1 MKKNFNKLL
10 VLLDKNHKRNFY
22 IIIFFAIIG
31 SFFEVFSLFAI
42 GPFIS
47 LLTNPELIY
56 ENGLLGLI
64 YSFLNVDYKVFVVI
78 FGIFLCLLVFIS
90 NLLLILMSW
99 KSHKFG
105 QFVGSY
111 FSQILFNK
119 YISQDYL
126 SYKNSNN
133 SIFIKNIIFE
143 SRRCS
148 DGVLGPFTTL
158 FSRSVLILSISISLF
173 FINFLATSI
182 FFLFFILSYL
192 TLFNLV
198 KKKLNKINLNLS
210 LHEKNR
216 YKYTDDT
223 FSGIKEIK
231 ISLAENIFKKLFAKE
246 SDGYA
251 YSQSLAMILAQF
263 PRFIFETLS
272 IFIIVIFSSRF
283 LFLFSKESFTSIIP
297 LISIYAFAGFKILPS
312 LQLIYFSFAT
322 IRSNQNSIDIIY
334 DDLASE
340 ISSITNNKK
349 YIKDDTFIN
358 INETIEFKNISF
370 NYPTKKIIKNVSL
383 KLFKGEI
390 IGIYGKSG
398 AGKSTLIDLLMGLIK
413 FEKGEVLIDEVKS
426 KIFENPEWFKNL
438 SYLSQNIFV
447 FDGSL
452 EENIVFY
459 KQSVDKNKEN
469 LIKAIK
475 LANLEKIGGKN
486 LDLNQN
492 LGYSANKISGGE
504 KQRVGIARALYRDT
518 KVLIFDEPT
527 SSLDHEN
534 ERIFRETILNIKKNR
549 FIIIISHN
557 KDTLRVCDKIY
568 QLKDENLI
576 LKNDSNF

>member
-1 MKKNFNKLL
+1 MKKNFNKL
-10 VLLDKNHKRNFY
+10 VSLLDKNHKKNFY

-31 SFFEVFSLFAI
+31 SFFEVFSVVAI

-56 ENGLLGLI
+56 ENGLLNLI
-64 YSFLNVDYKVFVVI
+64 YSYLNVDFKSFVVF
-78 FGIFLCLLVFIS
+78 FGILLCSLVLIS

-133 SIFIKNIIFE
+133 SIFVKNIIYE

-148 DGVLGPFTTL
+148 DGVVGPFTTL

-173 FINFLATSI
+173 FINFFVTSI
-182 FFLFFILSYL
+182 LFLFFILGYL

-198 KKKLNKINLNLS
+198 KKKLNKINLSLS

-216 YKYTDDT
+216 YKYADDT

-251 YSQSLAMILAQF
+251 YSQSLSLILAQF
-263 PRFIFETLS
+263 PRFIFETIS
-272 IFIIVIFSSRF
+272 IFIIVIFSTGF
-283 LFLFSKESFTSIIP
+283 LFLFSKENFTSIIP
-297 LISIYAFAGFKILPS
+297 LISVYAFAGFKILPS
-312 LQLIYFSFAT
+312 LQLIYFSIAT
-322 IRSNQNSIDIIY
+322 IKSNQNSIDIIY

-340 ISSITNNKK
+340 IGSNTNNKK
-349 YIKDDTFIN
+349 YLKNDNFIN
-358 INETIEFKNISF
+358 INNTIEFKNISF
-370 NYPTKKIIKNVSL
+370 NYPTKKIMKNLNL
-383 KLFKGEI
+383 KLLKGEI

-398 AGKSTLIDLLMGLIK
+398 VGKSTLIDLIMGLIK
-413 FEKGEVLIDEVKS
+413 FEKGEVLIDEIKS
-426 KIFENPEWFKNL
+426 EIFENPEWFKNL

-459 KQSVDKNKEN
+459 NQITNKNKEN

-475 LANLEKIGGKN
+475 LANLEKIAGKN

-492 LGYSANKISGGE
+492 LGYSAKKISGGE

-518 KVLIFDEPT
+518 QLLVFDEPT
-527 SSLDHEN
+527 SSLDQEN
-534 ERIFRETILNIKKNR
+534 EKIFRETILRIKENR

-557 KDTLRVCDKIY
+557 KETLSVCDKIY
-568 QLKDENLI
+568 ELKNENLI
-576 LKNDSNF
+576 LENDNNF